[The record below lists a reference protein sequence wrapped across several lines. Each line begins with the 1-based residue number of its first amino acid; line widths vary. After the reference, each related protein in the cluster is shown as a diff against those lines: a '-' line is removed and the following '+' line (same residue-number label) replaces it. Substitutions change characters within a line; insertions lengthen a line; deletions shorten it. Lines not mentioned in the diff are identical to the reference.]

1 MKALFYV
8 WVFISCAPLLVLA
21 VMTVSTFWPYPAL
34 LPEIMSWEYYYHV
47 FVQNDQT
54 LNAAVT
60 SILLAVSVAFI
71 TLMIAVPAAKALT
84 HHNFFGK
91 DFVKILVL
99 LPIIVP
105 GIAVTIGNQISMIRL
120 GLTGTFG
127 GVAIIH
133 SLFALPFAI
142 RIMSNVFEA
151 VGNRLELQAAVLGA
165 GPAFI
170 FRRVTLPQIIPGLL
184 AAFTLSFTIS
194 IAQYVTTFMIGG
206 GRVITLTILLVPHIQ
221 GGQTHIAAV
230 YSVLL
235 IGAAVL
241 SLSMMEHIVRR
252 YYNFENVFYA

>member
-1 MKALFYV
+1 MKILFYA

-34 LPEIMSWEYYYHV
+34 LPEVMSWEYYYHV
-47 FVQNDQT
+47 FIQNART
-54 LNAAVT
+54 ASAIAT
-60 SILLAVSVAFI
+60 SILLALSAGFI
-71 TLMIAVPAAKALT
+71 ALLIAVPAAKALT
-84 HHNFFGK
+84 HYNFFGK
-91 DFVKILVL
+91 GFVKILVL

-120 GLTGTFG
+120 GLTGTFL

-133 SLFALPFAI
+133 TLFALPFAI

-151 VGNRLELQAAVLGA
+151 VGDRLEHQAAVLGA
-165 GPAFI
+165 GPVFI
-170 FRRVTLPQIIPGLL
+170 FRRVTLPQIMPGVL

-194 IAQYVTTFMIGG
+194 IAQYITTFMIGG
-206 GRVITLTILLVPHIQ
+206 GRIITVTILLVPHIQ

-230 YSVLL
+230 YSLLL
-235 IGAAVL
+235 IAAAVC
-241 SLSMMEHIVRR
+241 SLYLMEYVVRR